1 MASTFL
7 SLAPAC
13 ACGKSAAL
21 DVFSMSNGRRVRR
34 IAQLSLDGFQLA
46 TPAATNAGRVYLTL
60 NQFGRCSKTGYMECP
75 HWIAGSCRN
84 QVQTIAPG
92 RSEPQVAFNVA
103 GSEKI
108 GEVVPSAHGRQVAY
122 QARPC
127 VSSTGTSGMYIRDLR
142 SGHTRAVMS
151 STNVCD
157 QYGPAAW
164 NANSTEIAF
173 PYEPAG
179 GRPMEM
185 AGGFACPE
193 GRNYLVIATTVR
205 GSGPRIQVPAGR
217 GCLFEATAFDR
228 SGIVAAEGCAKG
240 GPARQV
246 APNVGDAFL
255 LQYSVNGRLEKRIAL
270 KRGLEQAE
278 LSTEPHTGNVLVTQ
292 DRPANEP
299 YPEADYVWVFNGQRL
314 RPIARY
320 PAHDA
325 AQVLG
330 VAW

>member
-1 MASTFL
+1 MARTFL
-7 SLAPAC
+7 SLVPAC
-13 ACGKSAAL
+13 ACGKSTAL

-34 IAQLSLDGFQLA
+34 ITQLSLDGFQLA
-46 TPAATNAGRVYLTL
+46 TPAATSAGRVYLTL
-60 NQFGRCSKTGYMECP
+60 TQYGRCSKTGYMECP

-108 GEVVPSAHGRQVAY
+108 GEVVPSPHGRQVAY
-122 QARPC
+122 QVRPC
-127 VSSTGTSGMYIRDLR
+127 VDSTGASGMYIRNLR

-151 STNVCD
+151 SKNVCD

-173 PYEPAG
+173 PYEPAA
-179 GRPMEM
+179 GRPIEM
-185 AGGFACPE
+185 AGGFGCPE
-193 GRNYLVIATTVR
+193 GRNYLVIATTVQ
-205 GSGPRIQVPAGR
+205 GSGRRIQVPAGR
-217 GCLFEATAFDR
+217 GCLFEATAFDP

-240 GPARQV
+240 SPARQV

-255 LQYSVNGRLEKRIAL
+255 LQYSVDGHLEKRIAL
-270 KRGLEQAE
+270 KRGLEQAV

-299 YPEADYVWVFNGQRL
+299 YPETDYVWVFNGQRL

-325 AQVLG
+325 AQVLA